1 MRDSSVLRQGRG
13 GRHLARAF
21 AEFERELIRDRVKS
35 GLRNALR
42 QGKTLGRPRKVVDVA
57 KIATLRASG
66 RSWRSVADEMGISER
81 SLRRLA
87 LHCGENPLA
96 SDSAAVSRQRP
107 IEPFPLQQNQVV
119 LPSRH
124 QITLA
129 ND

>member
-13 GRHLARAF
+13 GRHLPRAF
-21 AEFERELIRDRVKS
+21 AKFERELIRDRVKS
-35 GLRNALR
+35 GLRNLR
-42 QGKTLGRPRKVVDVA
+42 QGKTLGRPWKVVDVA

-66 RSWRSVADEMGISER
+66 RSWRSVAGEMGISER
-81 SLRRLA
+81 FLRRLA
-87 LHCGENPLA
+87 LHCGKNPLA